1 MISTGKRKWKLLSIS
16 NFTRINKDGIELKKS
31 LWKDFTLIYLLKR
44 KELLVLHLHHSSRD
58 VVVPE
63 TLPKL
68 DPSEDIVV
76 PCWVGLPPIKS

>member
-1 MISTGKRKWKLLSIS
+1 MK
-16 NFTRINKDGIELKKS
+16 INKGGLELKRELRKE
-31 LWKDFTLIYLLKR
+31 FNLIYLLKR

-68 DPSEDIVV
+68 DPSEVV
-76 PCWVGLPPIKS
+76 AVPSWVGLPPIES

>member
-1 MISTGKRKWKLLSIS
+1 MIITGKRGWKLLSIS
-16 NFTRINKDGIELKKS
+16 YNKGGFKLKKK

-63 TLPKL
+63 TLPEL
-68 DPSEDIVV
+68 DPSESVVV
-76 PCWVGLPPIKS
+76 PSQVGLPPIES